1 MIKTSN
7 ILVRKPDRGLNN
19 LQVRKPTMSRLLLKV
34 GARRKSR
41 SFLTFSIQSWEQG
54 DKVDHFLSFPN
65 YVFSRLLGLTQSL
78 VRQTFEEC
86 RTKTWKLNFNERS
99 LEKQA

>member
-34 GARRKSR
+34 RSKEKKSIIFDLFHTKLGAGR
-41 SFLTFSIQSWEQG
+41 QS
-54 DKVDHFLSFPN
+54 
-65 YVFSRLLGLTQSL
+65 
-78 VRQTFEEC
+78 
-86 RTKTWKLNFNERS
+86 
-99 LEKQA
+99 